1 MSKKEDTVNKKY
13 FLSLII
19 VFSFFLGGCALV
31 DITKTASPSP
41 TVQPAGNDQQ
51 LVGGDRDEH
60 GCIGSAGYTWCEPKQ
75 KCLREWEEPCT
86 QQEVFDLLM
95 NLKNSTTIDF
105 SGIGQED
112 IQWLTENN
120 PINLK
125 AKSVGASGV
134 ADTELSQIDSFFE
147 NQGFVRDNYNAADSP
162 TAGLEGFVK
171 GNIGCQVYK
180 EYTNVDSSNPNAP
193 VTVLSNKIDIT
204 VSCVELN

>member
-1 MSKKEDTVNKKY
+1 MKKI
-13 FLSLII
+13 FLLTFIVLI
-19 VFSFFLGGCALV
+19 SFFLGGCSLI
-31 DITKTASPSP
+31 DKIKTISPSP
-41 TVQPAGNDQQ
+41 AGQPDSSNQQ
-51 LVGGDRDEH
+51 LIGGDKDEH

-86 QQEVFDLLM
+86 QQAVFDLLT
-95 NLKNSTTIDF
+95 NFKNSTTIDF

-125 AKSVGASGV
+125 AKSIGASGV
-134 ADTELSQIDSFFE
+134 ADTDLDQIDSFFE
-147 NQGFVRDNYNAADSP
+147 NQGFARDNYNNADGP

-180 EYTNVDSSNPNAP
+180 EYTDVDSSNPNAP